1 MGLCMRCR
9 VCICASCCT
18 QLQGINHCHACLK
31 ALAERPP
38 KPPRRFS
45 AVWGAGLLLVGLCG
59 LLFGLLWL
67 TQGGLAP

>member
-1 MGLCMRCR
+1 M
-9 VCICASCCT
+9 
-18 QLQGINHCHACLK
+18 QGINHCHACLK

-38 KPPRRFS
+38 RPPRRIS